1 MAYPLLFRKFKSI
14 LFLTLD
20 SNFPLPAHFEAIFHE
35 AAIGII
41 VTNASFEMILS
52 NEYAHKLFGY
62 SGEELQG
69 QNIAILIPN
78 HLKSRHEGHL
88 SKINHSPVSRPMGLG
103 LDLKAKRKD
112 ESLFPIEISLSH
124 FKSGNDIFYIA
135 FVSDVTLKRKVE
147 MELILRNQE
156 INQLNESLEAEV
168 EHRTQ
173 ALKNTLEKLEVQTK
187 ELESSLQ
194 KEIELGDLKTR
205 FVSMASHEF
214 RTPLTSILSSASL
227 IEKYSQ
233 AEDQPKR
240 SQHIQRIKSSVSN
253 LTEILEEF
261 LSVGKLEAGKV
272 EVKPDSF
279 NVSEFL
285 IDIVTALDGMC
296 KPGQSIDLQ
305 MDGHLA
311 DFNSDTS
318 MLRKVLLNG
327 LSNALKF
334 SQKTVYLKAK
344 LHQEELSI
352 QIIDQGIGISEAD
365 QKHLFERFFRGGNAN
380 VIPGTGLGL
389 HLMDRYMRLLR
400 GELSLSSE
408 LGHGTTLNIT
418 IPNLNHAN

>member
-1 MAYPLLFRKFKSI
+1 MSD
-14 LFLTLD
+14 LT
-20 SNFPLPAHFEAIFHE
+20 FPLPAHFEAIFHE

-62 SGEELQG
+62 TGEELNG

-88 SKINHSPVSRPMGLG
+88 SKINHSPVSRPMGVG

-124 FKSGNDIFYIA
+124 FKSGNDMFYIA

-173 ALKNTLEKLEVQTK
+173 ALKNTLEKLELQTK

-233 AEDQPKR
+233 SEDQGKR
-240 SQHIQRIKSSVSN
+240 SQHIQRIKSSVSH

-272 EVKPDSF
+272 EVRPDQF
-279 NVSEFL
+279 DITEFL
-285 IDIVTALDGMC
+285 NDLVTELDGMR
-296 KPGQSIDLQ
+296 KPGQTIDLQ
-305 MDGHLA
+305 IEGDLA
-311 DFNSDTS
+311 EFTSDTS

-334 SQKTVYLKAK
+334 SQRTVFLKAK
-344 LHQEELSI
+344 RDKEKLNI

-389 HLMDRYMRLLR
+389 HLMDRYMRLLG
-400 GELSLSSE
+400 GELNLSSE
-408 LGHGTTLNIT
+408 LGLGTTLTIT
-418 IPNLNHAN
+418 LPNLSYAH

>member
-1 MAYPLLFRKFKSI
+1 MSTNIFSEPK
-14 LFLTLD
+14 
-20 SNFPLPAHFEAIFHE
+20 HFEAIFHE

-52 NEYAHKLFGY
+52 NDYAQKLFGY
-62 SGEELQG
+62 SGEELLG
-69 QNIAILIPN
+69 QNISILIPN
-78 HLKSRHEGHL
+78 HLKGQHEGHL
-88 SKINHSPVSRPMGLG
+88 SKINHKPVSRPMGVG
-103 LDLKAKRKD
+103 LELKAKRKD

-124 FKSGNDIFYIA
+124 FKTDEQMFYIA

-156 INQLNESLEAEV
+156 INQLNETLEAEV
-168 EHRTQ
+168 EARTQ
-173 ALKNTLEKLEVQTK
+173 ALQNTLEQLELQTK
-187 ELESSLQ
+187 ELEHSLQ

-233 AEDQPKR
+233 SADQPKR
-240 SQHIQRIKSSVSN
+240 SQHIQRIKSSVAH

-261 LSVGKLEAGKV
+261 LSVGKLESGKV
-272 EVKPDSF
+272 EVRPDMIM
-279 NVSEFL
+279 VEEFL
-285 IDIVTALDGMC
+285 TDLVTEVDGMRR
-296 KPGQSIDLQ
+296 PGQHINLTIESNLY
-305 MDGHLA
+305 
-311 DFNSDTS
+311 DFVSDTS

-334 SQKTVYLKAK
+334 SQKDVFLKAS
-344 LHQEELSI
+344 LHQQDLFIE
-352 QIIDQGIGISEAD
+352 IIDQGIGISEAD

-389 HLMDRYMRLLR
+389 HLMDRYMRLLG
-400 GELSLSSE
+400 GELKLRSE
-408 LGHGTTLNIT
+408 MGLGTTLT
-418 IPNLNHAN
+418 IQIPRLNYAN

>member
-1 MAYPLLFRKFKSI
+1 MSSAL
-14 LFLTLD
+14 
-20 SNFPLPAHFEAIFHE
+20 FPLPAHFEAIFHE

-52 NEYAHKLFGY
+52 NEYAHRLFGY
-62 SGEELQG
+62 SEAELQG
-69 QNIAILIPN
+69 QNISILIPN
-78 HLKSRHEGHL
+78 HLKGKHEGHL
-88 SKINHSPVSRPMGLG
+88 SKINHSPVSRPMGVG

-124 FKSGNDIFYIA
+124 FKSEDQMYYIA

-168 EHRTQ
+168 ESRTQ
-173 ALKNTLEKLEVQTK
+173 ALQNTLEKLELQTK
-187 ELESSLQ
+187 ELELSLQ

-227 IEKYSQ
+227 IEKYMLS
-233 AEDQPKR
+233 EDQPKR
-240 SQHIQRIKSSVSN
+240 SQHIQRIKSSVAH

-272 EVKPDSF
+272 EVRPDTF
-279 NVSEFL
+279 VVSEFL
-285 IDIVTALDGMC
+285 SDLVTEVDGMRR
-296 KPGQSIDLQ
+296 PGQQISLSLQDDLN
-305 MDGHLA
+305 
-311 DFNSDTS
+311 DFVSDTS

-334 SQKTVYLKAK
+334 SQKDVFLKASMHDQS
-344 LHQEELSI
+344 LYME
-352 QIIDQGIGISEAD
+352 IIDQGIGISEAD

-389 HLMDRYMRLLR
+389 HLMDRYMRLLG
-400 GELSLSSE
+400 GELKLRSE
-408 LGHGTTLNIT
+408 LGLGTTLT
-418 IPNLNHAN
+418 ISLPRLSYAN

>member
-1 MAYPLLFRKFKSI
+1 M
-14 LFLTLD
+14 TE
-20 SNFPLPAHFEAIFHE
+20 SNFPLPVHFEAIFHE

-41 VTNASFEMILS
+41 VTNGSFEMILS

-62 SGEELQG
+62 TGEELNG
-69 QNIAILIPN
+69 QNISILIPN

-124 FKSGNDIFYIA
+124 FKSGNEMFYIA

-168 EHRTQ
+168 EARTH
-173 ALKNTLEKLEVQTK
+173 ALQQTLEQLELQTK
-187 ELESSLQ
+187 ELELSLQ

-227 IEKYSQ
+227 IEKYIET
-233 AEDQPKR
+233 ADQPKR
-240 SQHIQRIKSSVSN
+240 SQHIQRIKSSVAH

-272 EVKPDSF
+272 EVRPDEF
-279 NVSEFL
+279 NVPEFL
-285 IDIVTALDGMC
+285 LDLVTELDGMRR
-296 KPGQSIDLQ
+296 PGQQISTLFDESLS
-305 MDGHLA
+305 
-311 DFNSDTS
+311 DFVSDTS

-334 SQKTVYLKAK
+334 SQKEVFLKARMR
-344 LHQEELSI
+344 ETELFI
-352 QIIDQGIGISEAD
+352 EIFDQGIGISEAD

-389 HLMDRYMRLLR
+389 HLMDRYMRLLG
-400 GELSLSSE
+400 GELKLRSE
-408 LGHGTTLNIT
+408 LGLGTTLT
-418 IPNLNHAN
+418 LTLPSLNYVN

>member
-1 MAYPLLFRKFKSI
+1 MSE
-14 LFLTLD
+14 
-20 SNFPLPAHFEAIFHE
+20 SNFPLPVHFEAIFHE

-41 VTNASFEMILS
+41 VTNASFNMILS
-52 NEYAHKLFGY
+52 NEYAHRLFGY
-62 SGEELQG
+62 SEDELMG
-69 QNIAILIPN
+69 QNISILIPN
-78 HLKSRHEGHL
+78 HLKSKHEGHL
-88 SKINHSPVSRPMGLG
+88 EKINHSPVSRPMGVG

-124 FKSGNDIFYIA
+124 FKSDEQMYYIA

-168 EHRTQ
+168 EARTH
-173 ALKNTLEKLEVQTK
+173 ALQQTLEQLELQTK
-187 ELESSLQ
+187 ELELSLQ

-227 IEKYSQ
+227 IEKYSET
-233 AEDQPKR
+233 ADQPKR
-240 SQHIQRIKSSVSN
+240 SQHIQRIKSSVAH

-272 EVKPDSF
+272 EVRPDEF
-279 NVSEFL
+279 NVPEFL
-285 IDIVTALDGMC
+285 SDLVTELDGMRR
-296 KPGQSIDLQ
+296 PGQQISTVIDESLS
-305 MDGHLA
+305 
-311 DFNSDTS
+311 DFVSDTS

-334 SQKTVYLKAK
+334 SQKEVFLKARM
-344 LHQEELSI
+344 QDEELFI
-352 QIIDQGIGISEAD
+352 EIVDQGIGISEAD

-389 HLMDRYMRLLR
+389 HLMDRYMRLLG
-400 GELSLSSE
+400 GELKLRSE
-408 LGHGTTLNIT
+408 LGLGTTLT
-418 IPNLNHAN
+418 LTLPRLNYVN